1 MNLTPSNKAMKRLVD
16 LALLALLF
24 CCALSPVVRAD
35 AVDDKVK
42 ALVID
47 DAKRKLAGEPMDYIS
62 GEYCKLKDAGFS
74 DAEIRNFMIPILA
87 EAGFKEE
94 QIRKYFKLYD
104 PLYSGREIDRLKE
117 QEESI
122 THILN

>member
-1 MNLTPSNKAMKRLVD
+1 MKRLVGC
-16 LALLALLF
+16 ALLALLF
-24 CCALSPVVRAD
+24 LCGIAPVAHAD
-35 AVDDKVK
+35 AVSEETK
-42 ALVID
+42 AFVID
-47 DAKRKLAGEPMDYIS
+47 DAKRKLAGEPITQEKRAYYM
-62 GEYCKLKDAGFS
+62 LKEGAYS
-74 DAEIRNFMIPILA
+74 DAEIRNTIRPIL
-87 EAGFKEE
+87 EGAGFKEE

>member
-1 MNLTPSNKAMKRLVD
+1 MNLTPSNKAMKRLVG

-35 AVDDKVK
+35 AVDEKVK

-47 DAKRKLAGEPMDYIS
+47 DAKRKLAGEPITQEKRAYYM
-62 GEYCKLKDAGFS
+62 LKEGSYS
-74 DAEIRNFMIPILA
+74 DAEIRNTIRPILE

>member
-1 MNLTPSNKAMKRLVD
+1 M
-16 LALLALLF
+16 ALLALLF

-35 AVDDKVK
+35 AVDEKVK

-47 DAKRKLAGEPMDYIS
+47 DAKRKLAGEQVDYIS

-74 DAEIRNFMIPILA
+74 DAEIRNFMIPILE

-94 QIRKYFKLYD
+94 QIRKYFKFYD
-104 PLYSGREIDRLKE
+104 PLYSGREIDRVEE
-117 QEESI
+117 QQRSI
-122 THILN
+122 ENILN